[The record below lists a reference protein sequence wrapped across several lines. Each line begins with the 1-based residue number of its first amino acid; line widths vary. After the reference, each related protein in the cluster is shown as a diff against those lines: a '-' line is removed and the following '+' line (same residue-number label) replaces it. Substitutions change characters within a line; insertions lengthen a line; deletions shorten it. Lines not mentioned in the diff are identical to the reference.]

1 MNERDYLI
9 EVVLFVEENKRER
22 ERFSPLLCNV
32 HLVTAFFDDYKQ
44 RITFSLDQKGI
55 KRA

>member
-1 MNERDYLI
+1 MI